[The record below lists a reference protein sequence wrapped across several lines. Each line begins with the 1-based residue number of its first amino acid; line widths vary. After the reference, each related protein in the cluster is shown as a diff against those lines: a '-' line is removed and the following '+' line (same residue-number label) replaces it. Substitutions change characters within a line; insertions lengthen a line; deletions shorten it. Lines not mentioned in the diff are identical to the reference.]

1 MVLWFRNA
9 EGELVA
15 QPFESSINVLPSLLG
30 CARDVAAGDATRIV
44 PFRSGAAVQWVLIA
58 GHALRVRVNG
68 LPIDA
73 FGLRVL
79 AHKDEISVPG
89 LGSVYYSTETPAEVV
104 PFAGSAKPAGC
115 GRCRQPILPSQPSV
129 CCPSCRVWH
138 HEFDDL
144 KCWTYAKQCS
154 CCSSTTDLD
163 AGFSWVPEEN

>member
-1 MVLWFRNA
+1 MLKA
-9 EGELVA
+9 SSSA

-115 GRCRQPILPSQPSV
+115 GRCPAADLAQPAQCVLSELPSMAS
-129 CCPSCRVWH
+129 RIR
-138 HEFDDL
+138 
-144 KCWTYAKQCS
+144 
-154 CCSSTTDLD
+154 
-163 AGFSWVPEEN
+163 